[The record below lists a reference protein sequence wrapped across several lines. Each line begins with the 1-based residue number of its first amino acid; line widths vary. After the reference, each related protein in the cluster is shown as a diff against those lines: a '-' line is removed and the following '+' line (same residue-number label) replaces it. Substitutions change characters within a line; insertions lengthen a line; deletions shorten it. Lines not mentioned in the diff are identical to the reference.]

1 MYLHGMHTQ
10 ENESNIHKISFGRFI
25 KKEPVCASFTKG
37 EEMKY
42 FKQFGVILTVSFLGE
57 VLHAVLPLPVPA
69 SIYGLVLMLIALM
82 TGIIPLAKVR
92 DAGNFL
98 IEIMPLMFI
107 PAGVGLMTSW
117 GALKPILVPVI
128 VILVATTILTMGIG
142 GRVTQSIMRSK
153 HKKEEKKS

>member
-1 MYLHGMHTQ
+1 
-10 ENESNIHKISFGRFI
+10 
-25 KKEPVCASFTKG
+25 
-37 EEMKY
+37 MKY

-117 GALKPILVPVI
+117 GALKPILIPVI